1 MLFVRPCRIIETA
14 FCLLGHQCC
23 PRPLCVAIRKPVI
36 SVVSVPVRGGS
47 ELEVTVE
54 ILTLVAL
61 VHRRLPGQRE
71 PAAERRAFLTQM
83 HSARGEM

>member
-1 MLFVRPCRIIETA
+1 MGDTDMRFVRLCSVIETA
-14 FCLLGHQCC
+14 FCLLGHQCR
-23 PRPLCVAIRKPVI
+23 PRPLRVAIRKPVI

-61 VHRRLPGQRE
+61 VHRRLPAQRE
-71 PAAERRAFLTQM
+71 PAAERGLF
-83 HSARGEM
+83 

>member
-1 MLFVRPCRIIETA
+1 MLPTA
-14 FCLLGHQCC
+14 SLRGDQEA
-23 PRPLCVAIRKPVI
+23 RI

-71 PAAERRAFLTQM
+71 PAAERGPF
-83 HSARGEM
+83 